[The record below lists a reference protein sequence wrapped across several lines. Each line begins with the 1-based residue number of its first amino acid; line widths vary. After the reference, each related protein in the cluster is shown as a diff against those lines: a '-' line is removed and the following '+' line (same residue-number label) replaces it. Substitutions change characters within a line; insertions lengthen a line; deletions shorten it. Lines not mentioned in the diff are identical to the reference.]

1 MGRLLDPLT
10 QDACAFWGDHGLF
23 DDYTGVVL
31 DVEEGKRIAHALG
44 DRKAV
49 ILRNHG
55 LLTVGPTVDEAAW
68 WFIAMDRAC
77 QSQLLAE
84 AAGTPVLIGEDDA
97 THTAGQVGSHTIG
110 WFNFQPL
117 YEMIVRRQPDLLE
130 A

>member
-1 MGRLLDPLT
+1 MSGLD
-10 QDACAFWGDHGLF
+10 CA
-23 DDYTGVVL
+23 VA
-31 DVEEGKRIAHALG
+31 EGPPSEWY
-44 DRKAV
+44 V
-49 ILRNHG
+49 
-55 LLTVGPTVDEAAW
+55 TVGHTVDEAAF

-84 AAGTPVLIGEDDA
+84 AAGTPVPIGDDDA
-97 THTAGQVGSHTIG
+97 ALTASQVGSHTIG